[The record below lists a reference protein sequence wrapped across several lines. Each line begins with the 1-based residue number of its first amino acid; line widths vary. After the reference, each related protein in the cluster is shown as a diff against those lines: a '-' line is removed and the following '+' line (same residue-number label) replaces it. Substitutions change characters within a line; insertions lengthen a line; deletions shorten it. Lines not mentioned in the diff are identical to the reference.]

1 METTRPP
8 PSFPG
13 WRPFNEATTSRPW
26 RRGLRQSRPHS
37 DVRLQRSHDLSAVET
52 SPSGK
57 RWSAQGNLQR
67 SHDLSAVETIL
78 RVINLMIGKD
88 LQRSHDL
95 SAVETRSFQC
105 TLSKPRRTFNEATT
119 SRPWRLLCF
128 ICNRFRVANLQRSH
142 DLSAVETLLHYHT
155 EHHLGATSTKPRPL
169 GRGDLR
175 LIPPPPHVQ
184 RTSTKPRPLGRGDL
198 PEEAVDAVGQLTS
211 TKPRPLGRGDM
222 FKVYGLDGSTY
233 TSTKPR
239 PLGRG
244 DSSTLA
250 ILASH
255 ALALQRSHDLSAV
268 ETRISPVL

>member
-184 RTSTKPRPLGRGDL
+184 RTSTKPRPLGRGDRR
-198 PEEAVDAVGQLTS
+198 ARR
-211 TKPRPLGRGDM
+211 PRGRKGG
-222 FKVYGLDGSTY
+222 FRTPPWSR
-233 TSTKPR
+233 PR
-239 PLGRG
+239 RPRAAIAHA
-244 DSSTLA
+244 TLA
-250 ILASH
+250 GTFSNGKPGFPVACERLRERVSPPH
-255 ALALQRSHDLSAV
+255 LSQGLP
-268 ETRISPVL
+268 T